1 MLSNKMHIFDNLE
14 KIAANSDDISA
25 NSNKIIG
32 IMNSIE
38 MQSLAMFSEK

>member
-1 MLSNKMHIFDNLE
+1 MDISNNLE

-25 NSNKIIG
+25 NSNKIID

-38 MQSLAMFSEK
+38 MQSSAMFSEK

>member
-1 MLSNKMHIFDNLE
+1 MISNKMHISNNLE
-14 KIAANSDDISA
+14 MIDANSDNISA
-25 NSNKIIG
+25 ISNKIFG

>member
-1 MLSNKMHIFDNLE
+1 MLSNKMHISNNLE
-14 KIAANSDDISA
+14 MIDANSDNISA
-25 NSNKIIG
+25 ISNKIIG